1 MKKVSLSQ
9 ARNKLS
15 SLISTVVRTG
25 KEILITKNGQPA
37 AYLVDA
43 SKYESLRETAAIR
56 SDVALMRGIRQGI
69 KDLSEGRA
77 QSYSLEELFK

>member
-1 MKKVSLSQ
+1 
-9 ARNKLS
+9 
-15 SLISTVVRTG
+15 LISTVVRTG